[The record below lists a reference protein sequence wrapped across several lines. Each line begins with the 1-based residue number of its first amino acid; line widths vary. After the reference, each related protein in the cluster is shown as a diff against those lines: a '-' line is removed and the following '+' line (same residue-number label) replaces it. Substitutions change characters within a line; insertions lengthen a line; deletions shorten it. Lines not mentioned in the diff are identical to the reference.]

1 MTGDLT
7 LRTIMGTLPARV
19 PVRCRYTG
27 FKCLVSV
34 MLSLNQSYDNTSG
47 STSRD
52 VQPWCLQLMNGAQ
65 YWLGDIVPSYLL
77 FPVFITV

>member
-1 MTGDLT
+1 MAGDLT
-7 LRTIMGTLPARV
+7 LRTKMVTLPARFA
-19 PVRCRYTG
+19 VRCRYTS
-27 FKCLVSV
+27 FKCLVSL
-34 MLSLNQSYDNTSG
+34 MFSLNQSYDNTSG

-65 YWLGDIVPSYLL
+65 YWLGDIVRSYLL